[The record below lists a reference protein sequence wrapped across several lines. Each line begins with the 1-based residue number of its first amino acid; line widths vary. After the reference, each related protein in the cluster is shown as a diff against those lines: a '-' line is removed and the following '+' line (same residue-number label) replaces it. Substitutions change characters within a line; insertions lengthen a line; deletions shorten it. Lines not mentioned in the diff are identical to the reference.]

1 MSSPHDPTDRPADD
15 PTDEALQRRVADA
28 LGARAAL
35 TTTTLEPGA
44 LGERLARVHAG
55 AADGTGG
62 SGPAAATAVVEL
74 AGAEDDDASPRR
86 WRPRLVVAAVASVAA
101 AAVIVAAVLSTLHD
115 GSSAPAPAATAQP
128 SPSPSYPGEEWSGF
142 YGLAHAQWPSDLEG
156 VAPLGDDVVEGS
168 VRMIAQLGRVK
179 YWAGLTSD
187 GGVCWKVLGPGAD
200 EGGCAPEA
208 ALAEP
213 VEISDG
219 SVAPRVWLV
228 PADAPDAETE
238 PLTAAGV
245 VPYVHGVWVEAS
257 ASTPPLDRYAQLRAA
272 PTAADE
278 RAAGFEYAGI
288 NAIVPGSLRLLH
300 EGEEGAFVVGALPLG
315 EFCFFHLVPGVSGST
330 CQSPQQLAGEGTTVS
345 IEDQESNDLATAWLV
360 PDDLDTSGWPALGR
374 RQLAQN
380 LWYER
385 KPIPAYTPEPVRSLT
400 PEEEQ
405 ALREQQD
412 ELVQQASASGRPAPE
427 VTGLS
432 EAEATWVLDRY
443 HIPVT
448 EVTVRDA
455 GSASSGMVVKATPGT
470 DQVVPEGAGV
480 HLFIAR

>member
-1 MSSPHDPTDRPADD
+1 MSSTDDPTDRP
-15 PTDEALQRRVADA
+15 TDGALERRVADA

-35 TTTTLEPGA
+35 TTVEPAA
-44 LGERLARVHAG
+44 LGERLARVHAAATDG
-55 AADGTGG
+55 ARVSD
-62 SGPAAATAVVEL
+62 PAASAAVVEL
-74 AGAEDDDASPRR
+74 VGTQDDDAAPERR
-86 WRPRLVVAAVASVAA
+86 RSRLVVAAVASAAA
-101 AAVIVAAVLSTLHD
+101 AAVIVASVLSAVHD
-115 GSSAPAPAATAQP
+115 GSGAPAPAATAQP
-128 SPSPSYPGEEWSGF
+128 SPSSSPSYPGEEWSGF
-142 YGLAHAQWPSDLEG
+142 YGLAHAQWPSDLDG
-156 VAPLGDDVVEGS
+156 VAPLGDDVLAGS
-168 VRMIAQLGRVK
+168 VRMITQLGQVR
-179 YWAGLTSD
+179 YWAGRTAD
-187 GGVCWKVLGPGAD
+187 GGVCWKVVGPGAD

-213 VEISDG
+213 VEVSDG

-228 PADAPDAETE
+228 PADASDAETE
-238 PLTAAGV
+238 PLTAEGV

-300 EGEEGAFVVGALPLG
+300 EGEEGTFVVGALPLG
-315 EFCFFHLVPGVSGST
+315 QLCFFHLVPGVSGST
-330 CQSPQQLAGEGTTVS
+330 CQSPQQLAGEGTMVRV
-345 IEDQESNDLATAWLV
+345 EDQDSNDLATAWLV

-385 KPIPAYTPEPVRSLT
+385 KPMPAFTPEPVRSLT

-405 ALREQQD
+405 AQREQL
-412 ELVQQASASGRPAPE
+412 EALTSQAPMTGTIAPD
-427 VTGLS
+427 VVGLS
-432 EAEATWVLDRY
+432 QAEATWVLDRY
-443 HIPVT
+443 HIPVS

-455 GSASSGMVVKATPGT
+455 GSAPPGMVVRATPGT
-470 DQVVPEGAGV
+470 DEEVPEGTGV
-480 HLFIAR
+480 HLYIAE